1 MSSFNLSADAPEFV
15 PTFMSAVHGSSS
27 AGAEFVPASVA
38 AVAVAAPATAPADP
52 TKTLT
57 IDTKTPAGNRKR
69 TLTMRP
75 MAEPRTK
82 SLYEGLGPLN
92 MVGVMVRGCGHD
104 DTYEDYDEATD
115 MGADMGE
122 DILPAGAVEVMD
134 GCHNNDY
141 RLKTI
146 QRSIIG
152 VEDVDVGDFPKN
164 ITEYYWIND
173 GKRDEYP
180 WYVLG
185 GLGNG
190 TYFYYA
196 ASCTYSGFECS
207 GGMALYAAKDLQTLY
222 DHGMNEA
229 ARLRFASCFDKGT
242 REKLKADAAAARA
255 AQQARIVAGK
265 QAQAAALKATVALV
279 RKAAGGGGGGSR
291 AAVIATATRISG
303 VAPVVAGGGG
313 GARIARGPP
322 VAASAAAVGKK

>member
-1 MSSFNLSADAPEFV
+1 MAAAAAPE
-15 PTFMSAVHGSSS
+15 
-27 AGAEFVPASVA
+27 VA
-38 AVAVAAPATAPADP
+38 AAAPVDPA
-52 TKTLT
+52 KTLT
-57 IDTKTPAGNRKR
+57 IDTKTPAGDRKR
-69 TLTMRP
+69 TLTMRA

-82 SLYEGLGPLN
+82 SLYEGLGPFN
-92 MVGVMVRGCGHD
+92 MIGVMVRGCGHD
-104 DTYEDYDEATD
+104 DTHEDYDEA
-115 MGADMGE
+115 ADMGE

-146 QRSIIG
+146 QRSILGI
-152 VEDVDVGDFPKN
+152 EDVDIGDFPKN

-190 TYFYYA
+190 VYFYYT
-196 ASCTYSGFECS
+196 ASCTYSGFECA

-242 REKLKADAAAARA
+242 REKLKADAAAVRA
-255 AQQARIVAGK
+255 AHQAHIATQRK
-265 QAQAAALKATVALV
+265 AAAERAAAWQA
-279 RKAAGGGGGGSR
+279 RKAAGAGGGSR
-291 AAVIATATRISG
+291 AAPYGGSGGSRAAAIATATRISG
-303 VAPVVAGGGG
+303 VAPVVVGGGG

-322 VAASAAAVGKK
+322 VAARAAAAGKK

>member
-1 MSSFNLSADAPEFV
+1 MSSFNLSADAPEFI
-15 PTFMSAVHGSSS
+15 PG
-27 AGAEFVPASVA
+27 VA
-38 AVAVAAPATAPADP
+38 AAAAPADP

-57 IDTKTPAGNRKR
+57 IDTKSAAGDRKR

-82 SLYEGLGPLN
+82 SLIEGLGPFN
-92 MVGVMVRGCGHD
+92 MIGVMVRGYGHGDED
-104 DTYEDYDEATD
+104 DVSSLP
-115 MGADMGE
+115 DMGE

-146 QRSIIG
+146 LRPILG

-190 TYFYYA
+190 VYFYYT
-196 ASCTYSGFECS
+196 ASCTYSGFECA

-222 DHGMNEA
+222 DHGMSEA

-255 AQQARIVAGK
+255 AHQAYIASQKQARAAAAAARGAKPRVAAPTTYLGMK
-265 QAQAAALKATVALV
+265 ARMDAGAAALQASFAAG
-279 RKAAGGGGGGSR
+279 RAAGGGGVS
-291 AAVIATATRISG
+291 ASNSNQ
-303 VAPVVAGGGG
+303 
-313 GARIARGPP
+313 RIARGPP
-322 VAASAAAVGKK
+322 VAASAAAAGKK